1 MSIRIRLVIMCLLVA
16 LLPAVPLTV
25 VVKSLLDKSFDI
37 GLHAS
42 VEESLDSGLSVSRK
56 HLGTLRRDF
65 SLYVQ
70 RTADAIG
77 EARPDS
83 AEAAATLARTVGASG
98 KVDGLLVAQ
107 SEGGELPGGLK
118 PFAGHPVLE
127 GLLEGTALISDNF
140 LTSGRLTFIGVEDR
154 SSFIALWNPESQDM
168 PRRWRAGD
176 YRVLFY
182 KKVDPEF
189 LADANRLIE
198 GRQNIAALK
207 LLRQS
212 LEDSFFY
219 PFVIIYAVCLA
230 IALALA
236 LLMAERLADPIRRL
250 VRGTSEVAAGDWN
263 YRLDIRAGGET
274 GRLVDAF
281 NEMVARLDT
290 QHRRLADMEKMAT
303 WREMARH
310 LAHEIKNPLLPI
322 RLTIEELRDM
332 YQGDDPRFKEMLEDS
347 TRIVG
352 DELDSLQ
359 KLVKEFSSFARM
371 PDMTPVPGSLEQL
384 TRDVA
389 RLYPGIDV
397 SIESAGGPPEF
408 PFDPDQIRRVL
419 VNLFDNAASV
429 GATRIDLSLGEAGG
443 EAVLTFADNGPGIGA
458 DNLGRIF
465 DPYFTTREEGTG
477 LGLAMTKKI
486 VLLHGGSII
495 ATNREGAG
503 VTFEVRLPLTNER
516 NGNKEL
522 T

>member
-1 MSIRIRLVIMCLLVA
+1 MSIRMRLVIMCLVVA
-16 LLPAVPLTV
+16 LLPAIPLTL

-77 EARPDS
+77 DARPDS
-83 AEAAATLARTVGASG
+83 TEAASVLARIVGASG
-98 KVDGLLVAQ
+98 RVDGLLVARATQ
-107 SEGGELPGGLK
+107 TDGGELPGGLK
-118 PFAGHPVLE
+118 AFAGHPVLE
-127 GLLEGTALISDNF
+127 GLLEGTDLIGDNF
-140 LTSGRLTFIGVEDR
+140 LTPGRLTFVGVEDR
-154 SSFIALWNPESQDM
+154 SSFIALWNPESRDM

-207 LLRQS
+207 LLRRS

-250 VRGTSEVAAGDWN
+250 VRGAGQVAAGDWN

-274 GRLVDAF
+274 GHLVDAF
-281 NEMVARLDT
+281 NEMVTRLDT
-290 QHRRLADMEKMAT
+290 QHRRLSDMEKMAT

-332 YQGDDPRFKEMLEDS
+332 YRGDDPRFKEMLENN

-389 RLYPGIDV
+389 RLYPQLDV
-397 SIESAGGPPEF
+397 SFESAGRLPEF

-429 GATRIDLSLGEAGG
+429 DATRIDVLLGEADG
-443 EAVLTFADNGPGIGA
+443 EAVLTFADNGPGIGGE
-458 DNLGRIF
+458 NLGRIF

-495 ATNREGAG
+495 ATSRQGAG
-503 VTFEVRLPLTNER
+503 VTFEVRLPIHYIADR
-516 NGNKEL
+516 NG
-522 T
+522 

>member
-1 MSIRIRLVIMCLLVA
+1 MSIRIRLVIMCLVVA

-42 VEESLDSGLSVSRK
+42 VQESLDSGLAVSRR
-56 HLGTLRRDF
+56 HLGALHNDF

-70 RTADAIG
+70 RTAEEIG
-77 EARPDS
+77 DARPDS
-83 AEAAATLARTVGASG
+83 AEAAAIMAHVVGASG
-98 KVDGLLVAQ
+98 AIDGILVARA
-107 SEGGELPGGLK
+107 EDELPGGLK
-118 PFAGHPVLE
+118 AFAGHLVLDD
-127 GLLEGTALISDNF
+127 LLKETEVIGDVFT
-140 LTSGRLTFIGVEDR
+140 TSGRIMFVNVEDR
-154 SSFIALWNPESQDM
+154 SSFIALWSPEAREG
-168 PRRWRAGD
+168 PRRLWGGG

-182 KKVDPEF
+182 KRIDPEF

-198 GRQNIAALK
+198 GRQNLAALK

-219 PFVIIYAVCLA
+219 PFIIIYAVCLA

-236 LLMAERLADPIRRL
+236 FLMAERLADPIRRL
-250 VRGTSEVAAGDWN
+250 VRGTGEVAAGDWN

-274 GRLVDAF
+274 GRLVDGF

-290 QHRRLADMEKMAT
+290 QRRRLSDMEKMGA

-332 YQGDDPRFKEMLEDS
+332 YQGDDPRFREMLEES

-352 DELDSLQ
+352 DELNSLQ

-371 PDMTPVPGSLEQL
+371 PEMTPVPGSLEQL

-389 RLYPGIDV
+389 QLYPRLDV
-397 SIESAGGPPEF
+397 SIEVAGGLPEF

-429 GATRIDLSLGEAGG
+429 DATRIDVSLGEADG
-443 EAVLTFADNGPGIGA
+443 EAILTFADNGPGIGA
-458 DNLGRIF
+458 ETIGRIF

-486 VLLHGGSII
+486 VLLHGGSIV
-495 ATNREGAG
+495 ATSREGAG
-503 VTFEVRLPLTNER
+503 VTFEVRLPIQYIADR
-516 NGNKEL
+516 SGS
-522 T
+522 